1 MNSGDVVVAAIGD
14 DLRMDYTAKG
24 QTTAL
29 AARLEA
35 RARPGTILLSGF
47 SARLLGSQFA
57 LESLKTVSVKGI
69 DEPVPCYRLLAA
81 RESAHAPGSVDFFS
95 GREAELEQLSEAARL
110 AAQGPGRVVWVRG
123 ESGVGKNQLL
133 RAFAEQ
139 LLEQEPERRI
149 LRFQGSSQSRAEP
162 GIAIRRMLRAV
173 LGLHEEAEASEI
185 ADVLPEFLQQF
196 GVQASAE
203 VEAMQQWLQSP
214 RQSQIPE
221 DLLSAVQRVGADLMR
236 GGFAQEPLVFLL
248 HDLAKLDNS
257 IGRPMMQLLFHA
269 LAHTRWL
276 ILASLP
282 VDWTNPWE
290 EGPAELRIQLDPLR
304 PEQVQSWL
312 DQQLGTHASLEDF
325 KKALVRASGGY
336 PLHVQAVL
344 DSLQERGL
352 LEQRRRGWVLKRP
365 LEELPLPE
373 QIVAIWSARID
384 ALAPARKSLLQTM
397 AVIGE
402 QVSLPLLQRVSGL
415 PQASLRAELSAL
427 EECRLLQ
434 REAAKMWRFCQPAIR
449 QVCYRGLL
457 ESQRQQ
463 WHGQVADAFDLEQAG
478 PELLQEAAQHLRD
491 AGRWEEA
498 LHVYLRL
505 GDSCLLSDPALALQA
520 LEQAASVQQQGPAL
534 PRWVFYR
541 QLWQLLHRPAELLE
555 EPSEMCA
562 EAQVL
567 LAIQQLLQAERPAAM
582 TESAAQDAPV
592 WAGLHA
598 ALCHLAQG
606 EVALALESLPA
617 TAACHAELQPW
628 RDALGALLHAL
639 AGRPYTAWRQACDL
653 RQRE

>member
-1 MNSGDVVVAAIGD
+1 MRCSHCEHQNPANARYCNQCGQMLHARTVASYTPKHLRERILAHRGAMQGERKSVTVLFVDIVDSVAASEAIGSEAWHTVLDRCFGVFSAAVHAFDGTVNQYTGDGIMALFGAPIALERHAEMAAGAALRIQAEMAVLAEECTQRYGHALRIRQGMNSGDVVVAAIGD

-203 VEAMQQWLQSP
+203 LEAMQQWLQSP

-248 HDLAKLDNS
+248 HDLAELDNT

-276 ILASLP
+276 IVASLP
-282 VDWTNPWE
+282 LDWTNPWE
-290 EGPAELRIQLDPLR
+290 EGPAALRIQLDPLR

-434 REAAKMWRFCQPAIR
+434 REAARMWRFCQPAIR
-449 QVCYRGLL
+449 QVCYPGLL
-457 ESQRQQ
+457 ES
-463 WHGQVADAFDLEQAG
+463 
-478 PELLQEAAQHLRD
+478 
-491 AGRWEEA
+491 
-498 LHVYLRL
+498 
-505 GDSCLLSDPALALQA
+505 
-520 LEQAASVQQQGPAL
+520 
-534 PRWVFYR
+534 
-541 QLWQLLHRPAELLE
+541 
-555 EPSEMCA
+555 
-562 EAQVL
+562 
-567 LAIQQLLQAERPAAM
+567 
-582 TESAAQDAPV
+582 
-592 WAGLHA
+592 
-598 ALCHLAQG
+598 
-606 EVALALESLPA
+606 
-617 TAACHAELQPW
+617 
-628 RDALGALLHAL
+628 
-639 AGRPYTAWRQACDL
+639 
-653 RQRE
+653 